1 MRALITG
8 AAGQDGTLLS
18 EELLALNWDL
28 VGTKLASEVLSE
40 DYPLYGSQVEIL
52 DITDFDSVKRVVA
65 SAKPEVIFHLAG
77 ISSVGFSIENPELTK
92 SVNVGGVENFL
103 KVLSDAQFSNI
114 HFINAATV
122 EIYDAAKGV
131 ITESSSLEP
140 QSPYAQSKS
149 EGYLLCRAARQTG
162 LPTTNAILSN
172 HESYLRPVEFVTGK
186 IANGVARISLGLDT
200 RIELGNID
208 VAKDWCSARDIVAGL
223 VSIASKQFVGDV
235 ILASGES
242 TNLTEIIREAF
253 SYVGIENWHDYITFK
268 ESLIRKDERR
278 EIRIDPSLAKR
289 ELDWSTTTP
298 LRDWVGE
305 MVQHHLDSLGESV
318 H

>member
-40 DYPLYGSQVEIL
+40 DHPLYGSQVEIL

-77 ISSVGFSIENPELTK
+77 ISSVGFSIENPALTK

-103 KVLSDAQFSNI
+103 KVLSDAQFSNT

-131 ITESSSLEP
+131 ITESSSLGP

-186 IANGVARISLGLDT
+186 IANGVARISLGLDA

-305 MVQHHLDSLGESV
+305 MVQHHIDSLGESV

>member
-242 TNLTEIIREAF
+242 TNITEIIREAF